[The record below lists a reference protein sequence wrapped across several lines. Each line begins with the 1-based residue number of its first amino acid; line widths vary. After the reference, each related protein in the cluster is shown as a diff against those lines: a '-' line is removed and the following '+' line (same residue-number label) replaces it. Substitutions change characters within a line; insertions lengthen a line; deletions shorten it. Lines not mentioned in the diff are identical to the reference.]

1 MSSKNSPTRILIVS
15 RDIEIGGMQRA
26 AITLAQNLVNAGI
39 SVDYYC
45 LFKRRDPE
53 EFKEIDS
60 RIKLFQPKYYRES
73 TPKWFYIVY
82 NYLRLKSVSNQFK
95 YDRILSFGE
104 HFNGFNILALWK
116 HRKRLFVLD
125 RMNPELNCGFPN
137 EYLRRN
143 IYKYTKGLIAQT
155 DFAKEVLY
163 LKTNHP
169 NIRVIRNF
177 LSLNDKVIKELQE
190 VRSENSLMESPLPQ
204 LLFVGRL
211 SPEKGVST
219 LIESAL
225 KLINDDAKFQ
235 LNIVGEGVLMDELM
249 LKYSTAMATSKRTT
263 NENITPII
271 SFHGAVS
278 EPVGFFKSSHIFI
291 LPSLSEGFPNVL
303 IEAMSAGMACI
314 VSDRLKSKLPFLK
327 GNENVVFFEC
337 ENYMDLT
344 DKINHI
350 LTDAVLWNKLSKNAM
365 KLASWFQT
373 DSILNEYLEVL
384 DLNQS
389 CVKR

>member
-1 MSSKNSPTRILIVS
+1 MSSKNNPTRILIVS

-39 SVDYYC
+39 SVDYFC

-53 EFKEIDS
+53 EFKEIDA
-60 RIKLFQPKYYRES
+60 RIKLFQPMYYRET

-104 HFNGFNILALWK
+104 HFNGFNILALWS

-163 LKTNHP
+163 LKTHHP

-177 LSLNDKVIKELQE
+177 LSMNDTVIKELQE
-190 VRSENSLMESPLPQ
+190 ARFENSLMESPLPQ

-219 LIESAL
+219 LIKSAL

>member
-1 MSSKNSPTRILIVS
+1 MSSKNNPTRILIVS

-39 SVDYYC
+39 SVDYFC

-53 EFKEIDS
+53 EFKEIDA
-60 RIKLFQPKYYRES
+60 RIKLFQPMYYRET

-104 HFNGFNILALWK
+104 HFNGFNILALWS

-163 LKTNHP
+163 LKSHHP

-190 VRSENSLMESPLPQ
+190 ARFENSLMESPLPQ

-219 LIESAL
+219 LIKSAL

-249 LKYSTAMATSKRTT
+249 LKYSTAMAKSKRTT

>member
-1 MSSKNSPTRILIVS
+1 MSSKNNSTRILIVS

-39 SVDYYC
+39 SVDYFC

-53 EFKEIDS
+53 EFKEIDA
-60 RIKLFQPKYYRES
+60 RIKLFQPMYYRET

-104 HFNGFNILALWK
+104 HFNGFNILALWS

-163 LKTNHP
+163 LKTHHP

-190 VRSENSLMESPLPQ
+190 ARFENSLMESPLPQ

-225 KLINDDAKFQ
+225 KLMNDDAKFQ
-235 LNIVGEGVLMDELM
+235 LNIVGEGVLMNELM
-249 LKYSTAMATSKRTT
+249 LQYSTAMATSKRTT

-314 VSDRLKSKLPFLK
+314 VSDRLKNKLSFLK
-327 GNENVVFFEC
+327 DNENVVFFEC

>member
-1 MSSKNSPTRILIVS
+1 MSSKNNPTRILIVS

-39 SVDYYC
+39 SVDYFC

-53 EFKEIDS
+53 EFKEIDA
-60 RIKLFQPKYYRES
+60 RIKLFQPMYYRET

-104 HFNGFNILALWK
+104 HFNGFNILALWS

-163 LKTNHP
+163 LKTHHP

-177 LSLNDKVIKELQE
+177 LSLNDTVIKELQE
-190 VRSENSLMESPLPQ
+190 ARFENSLMESPLPQ